1 MRKFITYFMVIS
13 LFVLTSFVML
23 SHVIEVGENIG
34 KTYFALE
41 IAFYILVGIL
51 FYYFLLSPLFIVL
64 FSKNY
69 SISKYCDENENND
82 YGINKR
88 AKRLIKYGDLEKE
101 DIGILEECLADKS
114 KEGKTKLSQRM
125 YIIYN
130 NQIKK
135 NIDSLVVDCARD
147 TLVLTA
153 MSQNGFIDFI
163 VVLTNNFRMIKKIVL
178 MCGFRPTF
186 IRTMKLYANVFFSS
200 LVADGAQKIEMSSL
214 ISSSLTGVSKL
225 VTDSISNGAVN
236 ALFMLRIGM
245 LTKNYLYFE
254 DVKKKKFSLRNN
266 SIFEAC
272 KLFPSVIMSVVTSP
286 IKSVSK
292 MFSKKEDEDVNEN
305 EKAEE
310 TPKVKWGWR
319 LKNEKK
325 VR

>member
-1 MRKFITYFMVIS
+1 MRKFITYFMAIS
-13 LFVLTSFVML
+13 LFIVISFLIL
-23 SHVIEVGENIG
+23 SRVIEVGANIG
-34 KTYFALE
+34 KTHFALE
-41 IAFYILVGIL
+41 ITFYVLSGLL
-51 FYYFLLSPLFIVL
+51 FYYFLLNPLFIVL

-69 SISKYCDENENND
+69 SISKYCDEDQNND

-88 AKRLIKYGDLEKE
+88 ARRLLKYGGLKEEDKEALERCLE
-101 DIGILEECLADKS
+101 DRS
-114 KEGKTKLSQRM
+114 KEGKSKLSQRM

-130 NQIKK
+130 NQIKQ
-135 NIDSLVVDCARD
+135 NIDNLVVDCAKD

-163 VVLTNNFRMIKKIVL
+163 VVLANNFRMIKKIVL

-200 LVADGAQKIEMSSL
+200 LVADGAQKLEMSSL
-214 ISSSLTGVSKL
+214 ISSSLTGVSKI
-225 VTDSISNGAVN
+225 VTDSIGNGAIN

-245 LTKNYLYFE
+245 LTKNYLYF
-254 DVKKKKFSLRNN
+254 DDIKRKKFSLRNN

-292 MFSKKEDEDVNEN
+292 IFSKKDNTDVE
-305 EKAEE
+305 ETEEVEE